1 MGVVMVGVWE
11 EALAEELVYLLAHLA
26 HAEQHLLEIG
36 AELGDASPKILM
48 LVDKLRVER
57 KKVGEALYN
66 SLGLSGLGGGGG
78 EFRSAA
84 ESLWCTLKHLS
95 MALVHCDESI
105 EKLVRKLVEALEG
118 GDETSSKRI
127 LDDIRG
133 LFAVRRTLR
142 DSIKAVLFELP
153 ESVKSVES
161 VRCREDLCVETEEA
175 GEEASLAGHAVAQQG

>member
-1 MGVVMVGVWE
+1 MAGVWE

-36 AELGDASPKILM
+36 AELGDVDPKILVF
-48 LVDKLRVER
+48 VDKLRVER
-57 KKVGEALYN
+57 KKVGEALYD
-66 SLGLSGLGGGGG
+66 SLGLSRSGKDGG
-78 EFRSAA
+78 EFRSAG

-105 EKLVRKLVEALEG
+105 EKLARRLVEALER
-118 GDETSSKRI
+118 GDEISSKRI

-142 DSIKAVLFELP
+142 DSIKTVLFELP
-153 ESVKSVES
+153 ESVKGVES
-161 VRCREDLCVETEEA
+161 VRCREDLCVEAEEA
-175 GEEASLAGHAVAQQG
+175 VEEASVAGHAVAQQG

>member
-1 MGVVMVGVWE
+1 MGDIMASVWE

-36 AELGDASPKILM
+36 AELGDANPKILV
-48 LVDKLRVER
+48 LVDRLRVER

-66 SLGLSGLGGGGG
+66 SLGLSGLGESGG

-105 EKLVRKLVEALEG
+105 EKLARKLVEALER

-133 LFAVRRTLR
+133 LFTARKTLK

-153 ESVKSVES
+153 ENVKGVES
-161 VRCREDLCVETEEA
+161 VRCREDLCIEAEEA
-175 GEEASLAGHAVAQQG
+175 GEEASLTGHAVARQE